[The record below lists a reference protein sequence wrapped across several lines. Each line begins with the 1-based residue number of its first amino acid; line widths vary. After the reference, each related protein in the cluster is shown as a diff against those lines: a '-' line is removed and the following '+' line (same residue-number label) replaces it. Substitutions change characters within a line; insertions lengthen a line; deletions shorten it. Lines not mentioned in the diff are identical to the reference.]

1 MNPML
6 RSLNQARMSPIKNL
20 MQMVRSSG
28 NPQMM
33 MNQLMSQNPQFRQ
46 VMDYINQ
53 NGGDPKAA
61 FYKLAQERGVDPDE
75 ILKAM
80 RNA

>member
-6 RSLNQARMSPIKNL
+6 RSLNQNRMMPIKSL

-33 MNQLMSQNPQFRQ
+33 LNQLASQNPQVKQ
-46 VMDYINQ
+46 ALDYVQQ
-53 NGGDPKAA
+53 NGGDAKAA
-61 FYKLAQERGVDPDE
+61 FYKLANERGVDPEE
-75 ILKAM
+75 ILKEL
-80 RNA
+80 R